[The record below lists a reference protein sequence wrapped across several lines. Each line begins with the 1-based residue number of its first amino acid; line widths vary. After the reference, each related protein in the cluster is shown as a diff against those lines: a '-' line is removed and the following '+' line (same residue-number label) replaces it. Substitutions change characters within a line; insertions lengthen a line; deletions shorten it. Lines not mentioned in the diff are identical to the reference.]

1 MSSMAAALAALAV
14 TESRGCV
21 ASRAS
26 AAPAVAPSRTREILR
41 ISTPFISGAAQAGT
55 DGGFLKARGPHRP
68 SARGGAFRFGAGS
81 RELRPEPAELGR
93 GHPVPRACDDSQPRC
108 PRSSVVASLD
118 PRKRNGFATQFV
130 AAWSTSSGGQRLFV
144 FRIVMTDIAANPPLP
159 RVDRTGGF
167 FRIKKWPRR
176 GGAKARRARRLSPPL
191 RVTCLARLSITPWP
205 VPPPRF
211 SSAWFP
217 ASGTGPTP
225 SISQGRRSGRSAHKR
240 HYRSPYT
247 PPW

>member
-26 AAPAVAPSRTREILR
+26 TAPAVAPSRTREILR

-55 DGGFLKARGPHRP
+55 DAGFLKGRGPHRP

-93 GHPVPRACDDSQPRC
+93 GYSVPRACDDSQPPC

-130 AAWSTSSGGQRLFV
+130 AAWRERSGGVR
-144 FRIVMTDIAANPPLP
+144 
-159 RVDRTGGF
+159 GF
-167 FRIKKWPRR
+167 RR
-176 GGAKARRARRLSPPL
+176 GGPSHPVNPLSKVISMSRQLTGGRA
-191 RVTCLARLSITPWP
+191 CTPA
-205 VPPPRF
+205 PRQ
-211 SSAWFP
+211 SSWNHLV
-217 ASGTGPTP
+217 
-225 SISQGRRSGRSAHKR
+225 R
-240 HYRSPYT
+240 
-247 PPW
+247 

>member
-1 MSSMAAALAALAV
+1 MSSMAAALAALPV

-26 AAPAVAPSRTREILR
+26 TAPAVAPSRTREILR

-55 DGGFLKARGPHRP
+55 DGGFLNARGPHRP

-130 AAWSTSSGGQRLFV
+130 AAWSTSSGGHRLFV
-144 FRIVMTDIAANPPLP
+144 FRIVMTGIAANPPLTRRRP
-159 RVDRTGGF
+159 DRRLF
-167 FRIKKWPRR
+167 SDKKMAPPRR
-176 GGAKARRARRLSPPL
+176 GKGQRARRLSPPRTRDL
-191 RVTCLARLSITPWP
+191 SCQVADYAFAGSASQIFICL
-205 VPPPRF
+205 V
-211 SSAWFP
+211 
-217 ASGTGPTP
+217 SGIRYRP
-225 SISQGRRSGRSAHKR
+225 STR
-240 HYRSPYT
+240 HIAGT
-247 PPW
+247 AIG